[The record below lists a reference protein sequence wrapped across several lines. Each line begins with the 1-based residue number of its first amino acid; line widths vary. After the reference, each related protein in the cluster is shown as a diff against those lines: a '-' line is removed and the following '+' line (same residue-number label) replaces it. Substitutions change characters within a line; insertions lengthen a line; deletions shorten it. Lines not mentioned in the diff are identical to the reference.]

1 MQILGARA
9 SCPHAGVT
17 PAFRLFRNSGG
28 SMVDVTKVNQILERH
43 GAKREHMIAILL
55 ECQEKYFYLPREVL
69 ETVAAG
75 VKIPLS
81 SVLAIATFF
90 KAFSLKPIGRYP
102 IRVCNGTACN
112 IQGGPLLV
120 DALERELKIK
130 KGETTQDNLFGLD
143 TLNCVGCCG
152 LAPVITVG
160 QDVHGK
166 VKISSVPKLVKQYRP
181 KNATES
187 KEGKDGETVH

>member
-1 MQILGARA
+1 
-9 SCPHAGVT
+9 
-17 PAFRLFRNSGG
+17 
-28 SMVDVTKVNQILERH
+28 MVDVTKVNKILERH
-43 GAKREHMIAILL
+43 GSKREHMIAILL
-55 ECQEKYFYLPREVL
+55 ECQEEYFYLPREVL
-69 ETVAAG
+69 EAVSAG
-75 VKIPLS
+75 VNTPLT

-130 KGETTQDNLFGLD
+130 KGQTTQDNLFGLD
-143 TLNCVGCCG
+143 TVNCVGCCG

-166 VKISSVPKLVKQYRP
+166 VKISSVSKMVKQYRP
-181 KNATES
+181 KDPAES
-187 KEGKDGETVH
+187 KEGKDAQTVH

>member
-1 MQILGARA
+1 
-9 SCPHAGVT
+9 
-17 PAFRLFRNSGG
+17 
-28 SMVDVTKVNQILERH
+28 MVDVTKVNQILDRH
-43 GAKREHMIAILL
+43 GAKRERMIAILL
-55 ECQEKYFYLPREVL
+55 DCQEEYTYLPREVL

-75 VKIPLS
+75 VKIPLT

-120 DALERELKIK
+120 SALERELKIK
-130 KGETTQDNLFGLD
+130 KGQTTPDNVFGLD
-143 TLNCVGCCG
+143 TVNCVGCCG

-166 VKISSVPKLVKQYRP
+166 VKISSVPKMVKQYQP
-181 KNATES
+181 KAPAET
-187 KEGKDGETVH
+187 KEGKDAQTVH

>member
-1 MQILGARA
+1 
-9 SCPHAGVT
+9 
-17 PAFRLFRNSGG
+17 
-28 SMVDVTKVNQILERH
+28 MVDVTKVNEILERH

-55 ECQEKYFYLPREVL
+55 ECQEEYFYLPREVL
-69 ETVAAG
+69 EAVAAG
-75 VKIPLS
+75 VKIPLT

-90 KAFSLKPIGRYP
+90 KAFSLKPVGRYP

-130 KGETTQDNLFGLD
+130 KGETTRDSLFGLD
-143 TLNCVGCCG
+143 TVNCVGCCG

-166 VKISSVPKLVKQYRP
+166 VKISSIPKLVKQYQP
-181 KNATES
+181 KEAAEV
-187 KEGKDGETVH
+187 KEAKDGETVH

>member
-1 MQILGARA
+1 MI
-9 SCPHAGVT
+9 
-17 PAFRLFRNSGG
+17 
-28 SMVDVTKVNQILERH
+28 DVTKVSEILKRH
-43 GAKREHMIAILL
+43 GAKRERMIAILL
-55 ECQEKYFYLPREVL
+55 DCQEEYYYLPREVL
-69 ETVAAG
+69 EAVSDG
-75 VKIPLS
+75 VQVPLT

-120 DALERELKIK
+120 DALQRELKIK
-130 KGETTQDNLFGLD
+130 KGETTSDNLFGLD
-143 TLNCVGCCG
+143 TVNCVGCCG

-166 VKISSVPKLVKQYRP
+166 VKISSVPKMVKQYQAKGP
-181 KNATES
+181 ANP
-187 KEGKDGETVH
+187 KEGENAQTVH

>member
-1 MQILGARA
+1 MI
-9 SCPHAGVT
+9 
-17 PAFRLFRNSGG
+17 
-28 SMVDVTKVNQILERH
+28 DVTKVNEILDRH
-43 GAKREHMIAILL
+43 GSKRERMIAILL
-55 ECQEKYFYLPREVL
+55 DCQEQYYYLPREVL
-69 ETVAAG
+69 EAVADG
-75 VKIPLS
+75 VKVPLT

-130 KGETTQDNLFGLD
+130 KGETTKDNQFGLD
-143 TLNCVGCCG
+143 TVNCVGCCG

-160 QDVHGK
+160 KDVQGK
-166 VKISSVPKLVKQYRP
+166 VKISSVPKMIKQYQQKEE
-181 KNATES
+181 KNAP
-187 KEGKDGETVH
+187 TVH

>member
-1 MQILGARA
+1 
-9 SCPHAGVT
+9 
-17 PAFRLFRNSGG
+17 
-28 SMVDVTKVNQILERH
+28 MVDVAKVGKILERH
-43 GAKREHMIAILL
+43 GSKREHMIAILL
-55 ECQEKYFYLPREVL
+55 ECQEEYLYLPREVL
-69 ETVAAG
+69 EAVASG
-75 VKIPLS
+75 VNIPLT

-130 KGETTQDNLFGLD
+130 KGGTTQDNLFGLD
-143 TLNCVGCCG
+143 TVNCVGCCG

-166 VKISSVPKLVKQYRP
+166 VKISSVPKLVQQYRP
-181 KNATES
+181 KNRTEP
-187 KEGKDGETVH
+187 KEGKDAQTVH

>member
-1 MQILGARA
+1 MI
-9 SCPHAGVT
+9 
-17 PAFRLFRNSGG
+17 
-28 SMVDVTKVNQILERH
+28 DVTKVQEILEKH
-43 GAKREHMIAILL
+43 GSKRERMIAILL
-55 ECQEKYFYLPREVL
+55 DCQEEYFYLPREVL
-69 ETVAAG
+69 EAVAAG
-75 VKIPLS
+75 VEIPLT

-130 KGETTQDNLFGLD
+130 KGETTPDGVFGLD
-143 TLNCVGCCG
+143 TVNCVGCCG

-166 VKISSVPKLVKQYRP
+166 VKIMAVPRMVKKYQSKAP
-181 KNATES
+181 AES
-187 KEGKDGETVH
+187 KEVKDAPTVH

>member
-1 MQILGARA
+1 
-9 SCPHAGVT
+9 
-17 PAFRLFRNSGG
+17 
-28 SMVDVTKVNQILERH
+28 MVDVTKVNEILERH
-43 GAKREHMIAILL
+43 SARRERMIAILL
-55 ECQEKYFYLPREVL
+55 DCQEHYYYLPREVL
-69 ETVAAG
+69 EAVAAG
-75 VKIPLS
+75 VNIPLT

-90 KAFSLKPIGRYP
+90 KAFSLKPIGRHP

-130 KGETTQDNLFGLD
+130 KGETTSDEQFGLD
-143 TLNCVGCCG
+143 TVNCVGCCG

-166 VKISSVPKLVKQYRP
+166 VKISSVPKMVKQYKP
-181 KNATES
+181 KEAS
-187 KEGKDGETVH
+187 DAPTVH